1 MTAHDKLRDLTGH
14 AQDRCLSLWARVGRL
29 LPFRALGRFAA
40 INGNNRMIILASQA
54 FTAVVPL
61 LLVIASIAT
70 HAEGNNRLADDLVRR
85 FRLNGQA
92 AVALETLF
100 SRPPD
105 TAGGFGVLSIGLLLF
120 SVLSLAKTLQS
131 TFEAA
136 WSLPVSG
143 LRGIAYGACGT
154 ALFVLELAAATLLAS
169 LLRSAPGGP
178 ATTWLAQLAESA
190 LLWLLLQYVLLSR
203 RIPWRR
209 LVPGAVLAGVGQV
222 VISAYS
228 AVVMP
233 GLIASNSARY
243 GVIGVSLALITW
255 LVVIAGA
262 IVIGAVLGAELARQ
276 PPITPSG

>member
-1 MTAHDKLRDLTGH
+1 MKLPGKLHDLTGH
-14 AQDRCLSLWARVGRL
+14 AQDRFLPLWQRVAKL
-29 LPFRALGRFAA
+29 LPFRALRRFAA
-40 INGNNRMIILASQA
+40 INGNNRMIIVASQA

-70 HAEGNNRLADDLVRR
+70 HEENNRLADDLVKR

-105 TAGGFGVLSIGLLLF
+105 TAGGFGVLSIVLLLF
-120 SVLSLAKTLQS
+120 SVLSLAKTLQGI
-131 TFEAA
+131 FEAA
-136 WSLPVSG
+136 WGLPASG
-143 LRGIAYGACGT
+143 YRGIVYGACGT
-154 ALFVLELAAATLLAS
+154 ALFVLELALATLLTS
-169 LLRSAPGGP
+169 LLRRTPGGP
-178 ATTWLAQLAESA
+178 VTTWLAHLAESV
-190 LLWLLLQYVLLSR
+190 LLWLLVQYVLLSR

-222 VISAYS
+222 VIAAYS
-228 AVVMP
+228 AIIMP

-255 LVVIAGA
+255 LLVIAGA

-276 PPITPSG
+276 PPITRSG